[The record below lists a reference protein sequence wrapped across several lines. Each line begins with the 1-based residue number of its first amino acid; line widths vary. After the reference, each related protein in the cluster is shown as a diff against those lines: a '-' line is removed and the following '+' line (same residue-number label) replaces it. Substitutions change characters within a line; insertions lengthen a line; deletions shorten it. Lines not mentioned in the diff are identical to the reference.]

1 MKIRNVMKSP
11 VVTVSE
17 FATYEEAAKILCS
30 NKISG
35 APVVDGQGNLV
46 GLISEKD
53 LFRVLFPFEKSFY
66 DNPEA
71 YLDFEKRE
79 SKIEEIRKD
88 VITPYISRKVI
99 TIDPNMPIMKA
110 GGLMLAKGV
119 HRLPVVENGKLAG
132 IVSRKDIF
140 GRIFKNHLGVD

>member
-11 VVTVSE
+11 VITISE
-17 FATYEEAAKILCS
+17 FATYEEAARILY
-30 NKISG
+30 NNRVSG

-46 GLISEKD
+46 GILSEKD

-71 YLDFEKRE
+71 YLDFEGRE
-79 SKIEEIRKD
+79 KKIDEISHD
-88 VITPYISRKVI
+88 VITPYISRKVV
-99 TIDPNMPIMKA
+99 TVDPDTPILKA
-110 GGLMLAKGV
+110 GGLMLAKGI
-119 HRLPVVENGKLAG
+119 HRLPVMENGKLVG

-140 GRIFKNHLGVD
+140 GRILKNHLGLD